1 MTLEIDLTVP
11 DDFNWAYDVVDRW
24 GDDPQKLGMLW
35 VGPTGEERAITFAQF
50 KERSDRLA
58 GGFEALGLARGDRA
72 FLMLPRL
79 PEWWESI
86 LGLLKMGGVAMPG
99 TALLTPKDIA
109 FRINAAEARAVITD
123 ADGAAKLEQVRDQC
137 PSLIALIVVGD
148 APPAIRQGW
157 LGFEEVVAA
166 GPADRPRMPTPSGD
180 PSLVYFTSGTVG
192 NPKMVLHTH
201 ASYPIGHRI
210 TGRYW
215 LALTPDDLHWNL
227 SDTGWAKAAWS
238 SLFGPWNMGATLFIH
253 DGRGKYNPRET
264 LELLQRYP
272 ISSFCAAP
280 TIYRLLVQEDL
291 KAYSFPHLRSCVGA
305 GEPLNPE
312 VIEIWRAATG
322 LTVRDGYG
330 QTESVLLCGNPP
342 DGEVRLGSMG
352 RPLPGQ
358 HLAVIDDDGNELPPR
373 REGDLAVKVKPVRPV
388 GLFKEY
394 WRNPNATAA
403 CHRGDWYVT
412 GDRAYVDEDGYLWF
426 VGRADDVIISAGYR
440 IGPFEVESALIEHPA
455 VAEAAVVAKPDPSR
469 GAIVKAYVILTSSY
483 QASDELAREI
493 QEFIKTTTAPY
504 KYPRE
509 IEFVSDLPKTVSGK
523 IRRVELRA
531 RAEREASQP

>member
-24 GDDPQKLGMLW
+24 GDDQAKLGMLW
-35 VGPTGEERAITFAQF
+35 VGPAGEERAISFAQF
-50 KERSDRLA
+50 RERSDRLA
-58 GGFEALGLARGDRA
+58 GGLEAAGLGRGDRA
-72 FLMLPRL
+72 FLMLPRV
-79 PEWWESI
+79 PEWWECI
-86 LGLLKMGGVAMPG
+86 LGLMKLGGVAMPG
-99 TALLTPKDIA
+99 TMLLTPKDIA
-109 FRINAAEARAVITD
+109 FRINAAEARCIVTD
-123 ADGAAKLEQVRDQC
+123 PDGAAKVDQVRDQC
-137 PSLIALIVVGD
+137 PTLALLIVVGGER
-148 APPAIRQGW
+148 PGW
-157 LGFEEVVAA
+157 RAYEEVVAA
-166 GPADRPRMPTPSGD
+166 GQSPRPRLPTPSGD
-180 PSLVYFTSGTVG
+180 PALVYFTSGTVG

-238 SLFGPWNMGATLFIH
+238 SLFGPWNMGASLFVH
-253 DGRGKYNPRET
+253 DGRGKYNPRESLGL
-264 LELLQRYP
+264 LERHP
-272 ISSFCAAP
+272 ITSFCAAP

-291 KAYSFPHLRSCVGA
+291 GAYSFPHLRSCVGA

-312 VIEIWRAATG
+312 VIEVWRAATG
-322 LTVRDGYG
+322 LTIRDGYG

-342 DGEVRLGSMG
+342 VGEVRPGSMG

-373 REGDLAVKVKPVRPV
+373 REGDLAVRVRPERPV

-394 WRNPNATAA
+394 WRNPGATAA

-412 GDRAYVDEDGYLWF
+412 GDRAYVDDDGYFWF

-455 VAEAAVVAKPDPSR
+455 VTEAAVVAKPDPDR
-469 GAIVKAYVILTSSY
+469 GAIVKAYVILATGHEP
-483 QASDELAREI
+483 SDELAREI
-493 QEFIKTTTAPY
+493 QEFVKANTAPY

-509 IEFVSDLPKTVSGK
+509 IEFVRDLPKTVSGK

-531 RAEREASQP
+531 RAAGEPPP